1 MPYDLTESPEWYPD
15 TFVCF
20 YCFWLEEILGSNHTQ
35 AKGCLPGKEG
45 EWVKL
50 AYKGKKV
57 DICDQDTDVLLVWN
71 MAKEIRENMDSVIF
85 TSSFKSQYVMSV
97 AVPLRLPYDRCVLCE
112 GCFSSLGLGM
122 KKTRRDVA
130 KCTEHSCE

>member
-1 MPYDLTESPEWYPD
+1 MESPEWYRS

-20 YCFWLEEILGSNHTQ
+20 YCFWLEEILGSNPQ

-57 DICDQDTDVLLVWN
+57 NICDQDTDVLLIWN
-71 MAKEIRENMDSVIF
+71 MAKEIRENTNSVIF
-85 TSSFKSQYVMSV
+85 TSSFKSHYVMCLV
-97 AVPLRLPYDRCVLCE
+97 APLLLPYDRYVLCE

-122 KKTRRDVA
+122 KKTRKDVA